1 MIADE
6 KRLVFDC
13 LVDKGKS
20 GLRAWAKFGD
30 CFRVGGTK
38 SCRFR
43 APARIGVQM
52 YSQEIRCKMIA
63 QCTQQGEKRTS
74 SPGSAWP

>member
-6 KRLVFDC
+6 ERLVFDC

-20 GLRAWAKFGD
+20 RLRARAKFGD

-38 SCRFR
+38 SCRFP

-52 YSQEIRCKMIA
+52 Y
-63 QCTQQGEKRTS
+63 
-74 SPGSAWP
+74 